1 VCDTLVA
8 LPNSTREGVTI
19 FAKNSDREPNEAQVV
34 EFIPRT
40 RHDEE
45 YVQCTYVKVPQV
57 RETYAVVISR
67 PYWMWGAEMGVNEH
81 GVAIGNEA
89 VFTRLPYAKTGLT
102 GMDMLRL
109 ALERSRTAREA
120 LDLII
125 ALLEEYGQGGNCSAT
140 GKLYYHNSFIIA
152 DPREAW
158 VLETAGR
165 FWVAER
171 VRDVRSISNALS
183 IERGWD
189 MASKGVVEHAVER
202 GWCKGEEDFSFAR
215 CYSDRLYTSVAKGR
229 ERQRFTQT
237 LLRENVGR
245 IDFELVSRVMRAH
258 SFEENYAP
266 SRGSMRDI
274 CMHAGGPTRPSQT
287 AGSMI
292 ALLHEKCPVV
302 WVTATS
308 SPCIS
313 LYKPVF
319 LEAGVPDLGP
329 MPRGVYDPET
339 YWWRHEKL
347 HRLLLHS
354 YPKYAGGIRGDVL
367 EAERKLVEE
376 AARLREAYLE
386 GKAGVEELREL
397 SSRAFR
403 LGAAIDEKWVKLVKP
418 GRGLNPLFAAY
429 WYRVNR
435 QARLR

>member
-67 PYWMWGAEMGVNEH
+67 PYWMRGAEMGVNEH

-89 VFTRLPYAKTGLT
+89 VFTKLPYAKTGLT

-165 FWVAER
+165 FWVAAR

-189 MASKGVVEHAVER
+189 MASKGVVEYAVER

-215 CYSDRLYTSVAKGR
+215 CYSDR
-229 ERQRFTQT
+229 
-237 LLRENVGR
+237 
-245 IDFELVSRVMRAH
+245 
-258 SFEENYAP
+258 P
-266 SRGSMRDI
+266 
-274 CMHAGGPTRPSQT
+274 
-287 AGSMI
+287 
-292 ALLHEKCPVV
+292 LHE
-302 WVTATS
+302 
-308 SPCIS
+308 
-313 LYKPVF
+313 
-319 LEAGVPDLGP
+319 
-329 MPRGVYDPET
+329 RGQ
-339 YWWRHEKL
+339 
-347 HRLLLHS
+347 
-354 YPKYAGGIRGDVL
+354 
-367 EAERKLVEE
+367 
-376 AARLREAYLE
+376 
-386 GKAGVEELREL
+386 
-397 SSRAFR
+397 
-403 LGAAIDEKWVKLVKP
+403 GA
-418 GRGLNPLFAAY
+418 
-429 WYRVNR
+429 
-435 QARLR
+435 